1 MRVLRKVRW
10 LPLTVRVP
18 LLVVGLMLVLGAIA
32 SERVLSKLADL
43 QEWQG
48 GLVGW

>member
-1 MRVLRKVRW
+1 MRVLRRVRW

-32 SERVLSKLADL
+32 
-43 QEWQG
+43 
-48 GLVGW
+48 